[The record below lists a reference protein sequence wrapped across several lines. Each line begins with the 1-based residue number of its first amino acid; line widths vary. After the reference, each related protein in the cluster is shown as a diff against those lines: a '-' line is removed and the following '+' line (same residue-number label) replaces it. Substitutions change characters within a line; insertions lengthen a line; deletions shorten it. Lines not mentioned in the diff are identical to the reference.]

1 MKDLAAFPLPANIE
15 ALGSFVDSE
24 LVVAYHLAGLDRVAI
39 VELLAATALRFE
51 MFRLLLPDL
60 QGILVREADEID
72 LLAVLARV
80 GFDRNESRNPLDE
93 FVHSAR
99 CPPVRLR
106 VRPFPKMGLEN
117 DDDLGRVL
125 DAAIRQLS
133 PLPALSGSLPQ
144 RGARACPLRRAPN
157 VGASCRRRGFSPP
170 PLHRRHRPS
179 RLRGRGPKPA
189 RARRPPSGRSGLP
202 PPASATRSQGVPPAG
217 GGPFK
222 GR

>member
-15 ALGSFVDSE
+15 APGSCVDSE

-117 DDDLGRVL
+117 DDDLGRGL

-144 RGARACPLRRAPN
+144 RGARACPLRRSPNAPSS
-157 VGASCRRRGFSPP
+157 GG
-170 PLHRRHRPS
+170 
-179 RLRGRGPKPA
+179 GRGSRPTTLKQPRRTSRSPRHWPRRS
-189 RARRPPSGRSGLP
+189 RARRP
-202 PPASATRSQGVPPAG
+202 
-217 GGPFK
+217 
-222 GR
+222 

>member
-1 MKDLAAFPLPANIE
+1 
-15 ALGSFVDSE
+15 
-24 LVVAYHLAGLDRVAI
+24 
-39 VELLAATALRFE
+39 

-106 VRPFPKMGLEN
+106 GRPFPKMGLEN

-144 RGARACPLRRAPN
+144 RGARACPLRRAPHL
-157 VGASCRRRGFSPP
+157 GSSCPRPFSGPAPP
-170 PLHRRHRPS
+170 SSPRRPS
-179 RLRGRGPKPA
+179 PR
-189 RARRPPSGRSGLP
+189 RSGW
-202 PPASATRSQGVPPAG
+202 AR
-217 GGPFK
+217 
-222 GR
+222 